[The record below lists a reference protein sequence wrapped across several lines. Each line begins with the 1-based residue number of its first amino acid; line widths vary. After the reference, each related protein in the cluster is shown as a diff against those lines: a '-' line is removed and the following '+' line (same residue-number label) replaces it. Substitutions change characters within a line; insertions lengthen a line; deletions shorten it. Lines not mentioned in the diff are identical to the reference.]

1 MPHSFK
7 NFCKYSHLKI
17 TMYINGM
24 GNIKVL
30 EKRGL
35 RFIKFVDSVL
45 HASNCLDFIYNTI

>member
-1 MPHSFK
+1 
-7 NFCKYSHLKI
+7 
-17 TMYINGM
+17 MYINGM